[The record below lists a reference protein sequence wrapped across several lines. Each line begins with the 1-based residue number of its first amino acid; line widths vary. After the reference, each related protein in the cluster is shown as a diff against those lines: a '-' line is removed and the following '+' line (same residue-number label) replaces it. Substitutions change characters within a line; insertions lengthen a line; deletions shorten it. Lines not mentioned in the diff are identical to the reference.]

1 MAIAKRTSARH
12 ARFSPKCW
20 RIDSREMVNSIR
32 NLLENVPAV
41 RLRVCIV
48 PVPGD
53 ARRKNVT
60 DPSVA
65 VLKSWNMFFRV
76 V

>member
-1 MAIAKRTSARH
+1 
-12 ARFSPKCW
+12 
-20 RIDSREMVNSIR
+20 MVNSIR

-53 ARRKNVT
+53 AKRKDVT